1 MNNLKELRIKNN
13 ISQADIAR
21 YLDVSQSLIC
31 RFEKGTK
38 DISFSFAGNVA
49 ETLNCSL
56 DELAGRKN
64 LSTERKIKLWKM
76 KL

>member
-21 YLDVSQSLIC
+21 HLDVSKSLIC

-38 DISFSFAGNVA
+38 DISFSLAGNVA
-49 ETLNCSL
+49 DLLDCSL
-56 DELAGRKN
+56 DELAGRKKFID
-64 LSTERKIKLWKM
+64 RKED
-76 KL
+76 

>member
-21 YLDVSQSLIC
+21 HLDVSKSLIC

-38 DISFSFAGNVA
+38 DISFS
-49 ETLNCSL
+49 L
-56 DELAGRKN
+56 DELAGRKKFID
-64 LSTERKIKLWKM
+64 RKED
-76 KL
+76 

>member
-38 DISFSFAGNVA
+38 DISFS
-49 ETLNCSL
+49 L

-64 LSTERKIKLWKM
+64 LSTEMKIKLWKM

>member
-21 YLDVSQSLIC
+21 YLALIC

-38 DISFSFAGNVA
+38 DISFS
-49 ETLNCSL
+49 L

-64 LSTERKIKLWKM
+64 LSTEMKIKLWKM